1 MSFQDRSTL
10 TYPATNSFP
19 VRKFLDQNR
28 GPTSND
34 YKQFQ
39 IFDLWIQPNIG
50 AWIMIDRTN
59 TFGTWTKMGAS
70 SVGIATINNVPP
82 DGAGNLTIAATAPIT
97 VTNDVMTNTVTIGL
111 SGTVATSFPTDA
123 GTAIPAAG
131 ALTIHGGLG
140 ITTSGAGS
148 TVTINAAATVPLTFD
163 TQGAPATP
171 AGNAITFVG
180 AGGLTTSGAGSTVTI
195 TAGATLPTTFTA
207 NSGSATPALN
217 NLNVFGGGSTTTTGA
232 GSTITITS
240 TGGGLNWIDVL
251 VVGPTTMAI
260 NTGYVS
266 NETPD
271 LGDQI
276 QLLLPVAAT
285 FGSIIRVVGQSSGG
299 WIIQQNAGQV
309 IENGPT
315 STTLGDTGTMAAS
328 EPTATVELLCVVTN
342 TTWRV
347 IDGNG
352 NLILT

>member
-39 IFDLWIQPNIG
+39 IFDIWIQPNIG

-82 DGAGNLTIAATAPIT
+82 DGGGNLTIAATAPIT
-97 VTNDVMTNTVTIGL
+97 VTNDAMTNTVTIGL

-131 ALTIHGGLG
+131 ALTIHGGIG

-148 TVTINAAATVPLTFD
+148 TVTINATAAVPLTFD
-163 TQGAPATP
+163 ADTGSAVAVGNVIDIAGGTGITTSAAGNTITINAAATTPLTFTANAGTATP
-171 AGNAITFVG
+171 AGNNLNILG
-180 AGGLTTSGAGSTVTI
+180 AGGATTSGAGSTI
-195 TAGATLPTTFTA
+195 T
-207 NSGSATPALN
+207 
-217 NLNVFGGGSTTTTGA
+217 VTTTG
-232 GSTITITS
+232 GGITWNNIT
-240 TGGGLNWIDVL
+240 
-251 VVGPTTMAI
+251 VVGPTTMAV
-260 NTGYVS
+260 NNGYTADDAAAQV
-266 NETPD
+266 
-271 LGDQI
+271 
-276 QLLLPVAAT
+276 QLLLPIAAAY
-285 FGSIIRVVGQSSGG
+285 GSVIRVVGTQAMG
-299 WIIQQNAGQV
+299 WIIQQNAGQ
-309 IENGPT
+309 IIINGAAT
-315 STTLGDTGTMAAS
+315 TTLGDTGTLAS
-328 EPTATVELLCVVTN
+328 SSGFETVELLCTVTN
-342 TTWRV
+342 TTFQV

-352 NLILT
+352 NYILT